1 MSATATWQRPA
12 RAIAAD
18 VRAGRLAPGD
28 AAESGFDGPGAR
40 WEHDVHATLSTDA
53 AARSRAAAKAPKEG
67 RLAGVPVLLKD
78 NLCTLDHPTTCGSRI
93 LGSWRSPYDATVV
106 RRLREAGAV
115 IVGKGNMDEFAM
127 GSSTEFS
134 AFGPTRNP
142 FDLARVPGGSSG
154 GPAAAVA
161 YGLVPLALG
170 SDTGGS
176 VRQPAAFCGVLG
188 LKPTYG
194 RLSRY
199 GLVAFGSSLDQVGI
213 FARHVGDVAEAY
225 VVLAGADPFDASM
238 REGPA
243 PDVSAWD
250 AGVAGLRFGWPSN
263 LWKDG
268 VDEAI
273 VDALERA
280 AGALERAGATRV
292 PFEFLPGAFSVATYY
307 LLATAEASSNL
318 ARFDG
323 VRYGHRAAADELS
336 ALYARTRGE
345 GFGPEVRRRI
355 LLGTY
360 ALSAGYHDQF
370 YAKAQRART
379 RIARE
384 YAEAFARCDLLLM
397 PTTPTPPFKL
407 GEKTDDPLAMYL
419 SDVFTIGANLAGIPG
434 LSVPMGL
441 ASGLPVGVQLLGP
454 ADAEPVLLRAA
465 RALEAEGRV
474 GDIPTGYEWEFTWPG
489 KR

>member
-176 VRQPAAFCGVLG
+176 R
-188 LKPTYG
+188 
-194 RLSRY
+194 
-199 GLVAFGSSLDQVGI
+199 
-213 FARHVGDVAEAY
+213 
-225 VVLAGADPFDASM
+225 
-238 REGPA
+238 
-243 PDVSAWD
+243 
-250 AGVAGLRFGWPSN
+250 
-263 LWKDG
+263 
-268 VDEAI
+268 
-273 VDALERA
+273 
-280 AGALERAGATRV
+280 
-292 PFEFLPGAFSVATYY
+292 
-307 LLATAEASSNL
+307 ATASWRSARRSTRWASS
-318 ARFDG
+318 
-323 VRYGHRAAADELS
+323 RATS
-336 ALYARTRGE
+336 ATS
-345 GFGPEVRRRI
+345 RRRM
-355 LLGTY
+355 
-360 ALSAGYHDQF
+360 SCS
-370 YAKAQRART
+370 RV
-379 RIARE
+379 RIRS
-384 YAEAFARCDLLLM
+384 
-397 PTTPTPPFKL
+397 TP
-407 GEKTDDPLAMYL
+407 AC
-419 SDVFTIGANLAGIPG
+419 
-434 LSVPMGL
+434 
-441 ASGLPVGVQLLGP
+441 
-454 ADAEPVLLRAA
+454 A
-465 RALEAEGRV
+465 RAPR
-474 GDIPTGYEWEFTWPG
+474 PT
-489 KR
+489 